1 MFKFR
6 HLALMVLLLV
16 PSLLLVAQDTSARLS
31 GTVNDSTGAVVPGA
45 KLTLLNPST
54 KAEVAHMTAD
64 EHGNYVALQ
73 LPPGKYTL
81 IVEAA
86 GFQRTESPVQLSVA
100 SRVDLPITLQV
111 GNVGETV
118 VVTTQ
123 SEDLNRSDATVSTLI
138 SPSDVQNLPLP
149 NREITNLIALAP
161 GVVHG
166 GAATNV
172 NSAQLSINGSRT
184 LNSETLLDGNSVVE
198 GVTGQI
204 SRLPSPDMLGEFR
217 VITSNAPAE
226 YGRTSGGVVTM
237 LTRSGSD
244 SFHAGVY
251 ELFRNAVLNANSFAD
266 KLQTPVVKRP
276 ANNYN
281 QFGVVLSGP
290 VVLPKIYNGRGRTFY
305 YLNYDQTL
313 QRNPAFQT
321 QSVPSAAFRS
331 GDFSSS
337 PVIIYDPL
345 TKKPFPGNKIPEN
358 RIDPAARKFMALMP
372 LPNTAGTYDSVSNR
386 YTNNFVFQKSVPYT
400 APRYSGR
407 IDHSIGDKVRLFGSV
422 NRWIA
427 ASVQA
432 LAFDNPILA
441 TSFGCNCDQGW
452 QAVTGGT
459 VTVNPTTV
467 VDVRFGFNRWVEE
480 RTAASYGTDPA
491 QTVGIQRNPFSETPN
506 VGISGFSSFG
516 ASNGSTSRTYS
527 NTFTPYGSVTKV
539 MGQHTFKM
547 GALLR
552 KDQVNVF
559 NTGSAFQGS
568 YSFTGA
574 ITDVTGSGG
583 KAANSLAD
591 FLLGQIKTAN
601 YAIPQPL
608 LGRRNFNVGLY
619 VQDDVRLTPRLTAN
633 LGVRYDYES
642 PMYIATDRYSR
653 FDNRTGVLLV
663 ANKNASR
670 TLNIDSSKL
679 NFSPRIGLSFAAT
692 NATVVRAGF
701 GTFYGQIMSNL
712 GGQVSFPG
720 YDVPVSFNNLGTGV
734 AQPFTLSQGMPLI
747 GVQDLD
753 NPQAALANASPSN
766 PFNAGGVSYQS
777 INPLSLNQ
785 QWNASVQQSFVSGI
799 VLEVGYVGSHGVHL
813 PLYLNDNLPAFNQA
827 TTVAY
832 ANTTLATQNARPFS
846 TLGTLTGSY
855 NVGSSSYNS
864 LQVTARRRFGSSFSL
879 QSAYTWSH
887 TIDDGSGIFNFSQ
900 ANGINVGQY
909 PADPVI
915 RRTQERS
922 SSAFDVRH
930 NYTLAMQY
938 TTHGPWYTR
947 NIVISPIFSAR
958 SGFPLTITQSNVF
971 PGVASQRPNGDVS
984 RLKVDPYR
992 NGSGIQYFKPTS
1004 ASAFPLTPSGPVFV
1018 GTGSARKQ
1026 LVATGLGDVGRYSVR
1041 APGEVD
1047 LDLSVS
1053 RRFPIY
1059 EKLAFVFRVDAFNVL
1074 NHNNLSNPGTSLGLT
1089 TDASHAYFNAPSFG
1103 LITGSTS
1110 NRFLQIVTR
1119 LNF

>member
-1 MFKFR
+1 MNSATR
-6 HLALMVLLLV
+6 AEIAHA
-16 PSLLLVAQDTSARLS
+16 TSDAR
-31 GTVNDSTGAVVPGA
+31 
-45 KLTLLNPST
+45 
-54 KAEVAHMTAD
+54 
-64 EHGNYVALQ
+64 GNYTALQ
-73 LPPGKYTL
+73 LPPGSYKVV
-81 IVEAA
+81 VEAA
-86 GFQRTESPVQLSVA
+86 GFQRTETQVQLSVA
-100 SRVDLPITLQV
+100 SRVDLPVILQV
-111 GNVGETV
+111 GNVGETLI
-118 VVTTQ
+118 VTTKA
-123 SEDLNRSDATVSTLI
+123 EDLNRSDAIVSTLI

-149 NREITNLIALAP
+149 NREITNLIALVP

-198 GVTGQI
+198 GVTGQV

-226 YGRTSGGVVTM
+226 YGRTSGGVITM
-237 LTRSGSD
+237 LTRNGTSV
-244 SFHAGVY
+244 FHGGVY

-290 VVLPKIYNGRGRTFY
+290 VILPKIYNGKEHTFF

-313 QRNPAFQT
+313 QRVPAFQT

-337 PVIIYDPL
+337 PVTIYDPL
-345 TKKPFPGNKIPEN
+345 TNKPFPGNVIPAG
-358 RIDPAARKFMALMP
+358 RIDTAAKNFMALMP
-372 LPNTAGTYDSVSNR
+372 LPNTTGTYDNVSNR
-386 YTNNFVFQKSVPYT
+386 YTSNYVFQKSVPYT

-407 IDHSIGDKVRLFGSV
+407 IDHSLGEKVRLFGSV

-427 ASVQA
+427 SSVQS
-432 LAFDNPILA
+432 LAFNNPVLA
-441 TSFGCNCDQGW
+441 TGPGCSCDQGW

-459 VTVNPTTV
+459 VTINPTTV

-480 RTAASYGTDPA
+480 RTAPSLGTDPS
-491 QTVGIQRNPFSETPN
+491 QTVGIQRNPYPETPTIN
-506 VGISGFSSFG
+506 ISGYSTFG
-516 ASNGSTSRTYS
+516 ATNGSTSQTYS
-527 NTFTPYGSVTKV
+527 NTYTPYGSVTKV
-539 MGQHTFKM
+539 IGQHTLKM
-547 GALLR
+547 GAILR
-552 KDQVNVF
+552 KDEVNIF

-568 YSFTGA
+568 YSFNGA
-574 ITDVTGSGG
+574 LTDITGSGG
-583 KAANSLAD
+583 KATNGLAD
-591 FLLGQIKTAN
+591 FLLGQVKTAS

-653 FDNRTGVLLV
+653 FDNSTGVLLV

-670 TLNIDSSKL
+670 TLNIDGAKL

-692 NATVVRAGF
+692 NQTVLRGGF

-720 YDVPVSFNNLGTGV
+720 YDVPISFNNLGTRV
-734 AQPFTLSQGMPLI
+734 AQPFTLTQGMPLI
-747 GVQDLD
+747 GVQDLN
-753 NPQAALANASPSN
+753 NPQVALATASPSN
-766 PFNAGGVSYQS
+766 PFNAGGVSYQN
-777 INPLSLNQ
+777 IAPLSLNQ
-785 QWNASVQQSFVSGI
+785 QWNASVQQSFAGRF
-799 VLEVGYVGSHGVHL
+799 VLEIGYIGSHAVHL
-813 PLYLNDNLPAFNQA
+813 PLYLNANLPAFNQA
-827 TTVAY
+827 TAVAF
-832 ANTTLATQNARPFS
+832 ANTTLATQNARPFP
-846 TLGTLTGSY
+846 TLGGLTGSY
-855 NVGSSSYNS
+855 NVGDSSYNS
-864 LQVTARRRFGSSFSL
+864 LQVTVRRSFSNSFSL
-879 QSAYTWSH
+879 LSSYTWAH

-900 ANGINVGQY
+900 ANGINSGQY
-909 PADPVI
+909 PSDPVI
-915 RRTQERS
+915 RRAQERS
-922 SSAFDVRH
+922 SSSFDVRN
-930 NYTLAMQY
+930 NYTLALQY
-938 TTHGPWYTR
+938 KTRGPWYMR
-947 NIVISPIFSAR
+947 NIQISPIFSAR

-971 PGVASQRPNGDVS
+971 PGVGSQRPNGDVS
-984 RLKVDPYR
+984 TLKISPYR
-992 NGSGIQYFKPTS
+992 NGSGIQYYKPTS
-1004 ASAFPLTPSGPVFV
+1004 SPDFPLSPSGPVFI
-1018 GTGSARKQ
+1018 GTGAARTQ
-1026 LVATGLGDVGRYSVR
+1026 VVATGLGNVGRYSVR

-1047 LDLSVS
+1047 LDVSVLRS
-1053 RRFPIY
+1053 FPIY
-1059 EKLAFVFRVDAFNVL
+1059 KELAFVFRVDAFNVL
-1074 NHNNLSNPGTSLGLT
+1074 NHNSLGNPGTSLGLT
-1089 TDASHAYFNAPSFG
+1089 TDATHAYFNAPSFG